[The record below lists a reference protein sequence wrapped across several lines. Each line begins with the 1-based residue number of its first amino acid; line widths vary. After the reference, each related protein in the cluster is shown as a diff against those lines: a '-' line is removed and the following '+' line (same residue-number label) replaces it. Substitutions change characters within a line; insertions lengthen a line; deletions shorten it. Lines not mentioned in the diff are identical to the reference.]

1 MAKSTNPIQKA
12 SRLLDLVPFL
22 YSHQGISIAD
32 LARNFEVTDSE
43 ILSDLNTLWMCGES
57 RFDLVDLEFESGFV
71 TIRNADALNRV
82 RSLSTQETMTIL
94 FGLDMLRDDLI
105 HNRPDLVH
113 DIDGLRNLLNQK
125 MTMAISATPAYDPR
139 VKQVIDIAVQT
150 RKALEIVYRSI
161 SHDELSQR
169 TVDPVEV
176 FYRDNKLFLLAFCHS
191 SQSRRTFRIDR
202 IEKVVLSQEEISG
215 GSVSSN
221 IDEKFSVRIRVHR
234 NLRRV
239 QEVFG
244 ELVDSPDES
253 FQISIFNKQ
262 WFFRQVL
269 AAAGDVEILEPSAWR
284 KEIQGAVGQL
294 QSASR

>member
-1 MAKSTNPIQKA
+1 M
-12 SRLLDLVPFL
+12 
-22 YSHQGISIAD
+22 
-32 LARNFEVTDSE
+32 
-43 ILSDLNTLWMCGES
+43 
-57 RFDLVDLEFESGFV
+57 
-71 TIRNADALNRV
+71 
-82 RSLSTQETMTIL
+82 
-94 FGLDMLRDDLI
+94 
-105 HNRPDLVH
+105 
-113 DIDGLRNLLNQK
+113 
-125 MTMAISATPAYDPR
+125 
-139 VKQVIDIAVQT
+139 
-150 RKALEIVYRSI
+150 
-161 SHDELSQR
+161 
-169 TVDPVEV
+169 
-176 FYRDNKLFLLAFCHS
+176 
-191 SQSRRTFRIDR
+191 
-202 IEKVVLSQEEISG
+202 VLSQEEISG

-269 AAAGDVEILEPSAWR
+269 ASAGDVEILEPTAWR